1 MKKTCLMVLA
11 GAPPSEDLLMW
22 RIEDSDYRIAVDG
35 GFLSFTHADKIPD
48 LLIGDLDS
56 IPDSDELENK
66 YPQLKIVRLREQD
79 TTDFEKALNWVVDNL
94 EVSNLIFLGA
104 LGKRTD
110 HLITNLLV
118 ASNIDESLNITL
130 DHDDEWICR
139 VTPSSPLT
147 LHGRKGATLS
157 ILPIQMVSGVIT
169 KGLKWELDGE
179 KIGGTRIIGQSN
191 LCESDLVEI
200 SCQSGSLFVF
210 LQKGKIA

>member
-11 GAPPSEDLLMW
+11 GTPPSEDLLIW

-66 YPQLKIVRLREQD
+66 YPELKIVRLLEQD
-79 TTDFEKALNWVVDNL
+79 TTDFEKALHWVVANL
-94 EVSNLIFLGA
+94 EVSNLIVLGA

-118 ASNIDESLNITL
+118 ASNVDEPLNITF
-130 DHDDEWICR
+130 DNDDEWIRR
-139 VTPSSPLT
+139 VTPSSPLV
-147 LHGRKGATLS
+147 LNGRKGAVISL
-157 ILPIQMVSGVIT
+157 LPIQEVTGVMT

-179 KIGGTRIIGQSN
+179 KIGGKRIIGQSN

-200 SCQSGSLFVF
+200 TCQSGSLFVF
-210 LQKGKIA
+210 LKKGK

>member
-56 IPDSDELENK
+56 IPHSEELENR

-79 TTDFEKALNWVVDNL
+79 TTDFEKALHWVVANL
-94 EVSNLIFLGA
+94 EVSSLIILGA

-118 ASNIDESLNITL
+118 ASNIDESFNITL
-130 DHDDEWICR
+130 DHDDEWIFR
-139 VTPSSPLT
+139 VTPSCPLT
-147 LHGRKGATLS
+147 LHGRKGVTLS
-157 ILPIQMVSGVIT
+157 ILPIQVVTGVTT

-179 KIGGTRIIGQSN
+179 KIGGKRIIGQSN

-200 SCQSGSLFVF
+200 TCQSGSLFVF
-210 LQKGKIA
+210 LQKGK